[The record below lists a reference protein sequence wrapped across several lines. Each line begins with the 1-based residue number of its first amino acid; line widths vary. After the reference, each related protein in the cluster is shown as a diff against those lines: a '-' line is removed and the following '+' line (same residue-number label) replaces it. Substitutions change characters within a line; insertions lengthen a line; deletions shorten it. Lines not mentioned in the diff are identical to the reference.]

1 MADCEPQSISD
12 VRVRGNRGQQT
23 GGAVAPLGRPW
34 HHAVRLR
41 EGPRRADRREL
52 AAAGGRRLEVPEAM
66 LAYHAG
72 AGLVALTLIMLG
84 LGIVLWI
91 YSMVRLWRMGR

>member
-1 MADCEPQSISD
+1 M
-12 VRVRGNRGQQT
+12 
-23 GGAVAPLGRPW
+23 
-34 HHAVRLR
+34 
-41 EGPRRADRREL
+41 
-52 AAAGGRRLEVPEAM
+52 PEAM